1 MFRSHPQHQQ
11 HVNYVFGG
19 SEPSLLRALFEDR
32 ARPLYGQA
40 EQFRLKRIAFDAAH
54 DFVAAK
60 FSQTGKDSG
69 TAMPE
74 LIRLSELHPQRLM
87 LLAHILWG
95 KVRAGPATISDLRL
109 AYDAAMRSVDHEL
122 RFLWDA
128 LSTNEHRVLAAV
140 GVRIVSPSG

>member
-1 MFRSHPQHQQ
+1 MRPGNVASIWVSYQRRGRGNDHWPRCTLCLRCLRGSHRRS
-11 HVNYVFGG
+11 G
-19 SEPSLLRALFEDR
+19 SLATP
-32 ARPLYGQA
+32 
-40 EQFRLKRIAFDAAH
+40 K
-54 DFVAAK
+54 
-60 FSQTGKDSG
+60 
-69 TAMPE
+69 

-87 LLAHILWG
+87 LLAHVLWG

-109 AYDAAMRSVDHEL
+109 AYDAATRSVDHEL